1 MSTCC
6 GRWRRWCV
14 LLSVPLLDGTG
25 LLCAAACKVISPLI
39 RLSSIYCWTP
49 LSALC
54 WLLATAVHVAAGEL
68 LEVNQCIP
76 DCDPVEVARGECD
89 KYKMMTC
96 ATPGAVPVIQAPPP
110 APLMPLC
117 IYISENMLGATTDV
131 DGTWET
137 ATSGP
142 MDLPAGAVAEEV
154 GTFCPGFG
162 TTEPYYHLPTRC
174 QFETLMAEVQAAMDS
189 GELGRLAE
197 SPVYQACEEV
207 KGMLEGVLIQAS
219 CSGSPNGR

>member
-1 MSTCC
+1 
-6 GRWRRWCV
+6 
-14 LLSVPLLDGTG
+14 
-25 LLCAAACKVISPLI
+25 
-39 RLSSIYCWTP
+39 
-49 LSALC
+49 
-54 WLLATAVHVAAGEL
+54 LLANAVHVAGGEL

-89 KYKMMTC
+89 KYKRMTC
-96 ATPGAVPVIQAPPP
+96 ATPGTVPVIQAPPP
-110 APLMPLC
+110 APLMPPC

-131 DGTWET
+131 AGTWET

-189 GELGRLAE
+189 GELGQLAE